1 MARYKGSRMSDFTG
15 YGSGRRGGRA
25 RASLLCG
32 TAFLV
37 AAGLL
42 ASGGARAA
50 DIAQTSAAKEPAAPS
65 YGTWGFDMAGRD
77 TAIVPGNDFFGYANG
92 RAVHDI
98 VIPPDMTAYG
108 PFNMLH
114 ELSRQRVQTILRDL
128 SAHPV
133 AQPVTVDQKLGTF
146 YSTFMDE
153 QGIESLGVRPL
164 APGLDAIRAVDT
176 RTAFAALLG
185 RAQSGFQYSLFGLGI
200 QPDAKDPTV
209 YALTLDQA
217 GIGLPDRD
225 YYLKPA
231 MAAKKTAYQAYVR
244 QILTMIQWP
253 DAAKMAP
260 AIVAFE
266 TRLAGAHWARQ
277 DMRDP
282 DRTYNPIT
290 VSDLRKRAPGFDWA
304 AYLTGAELPPGIV
317 TSGTLIVGEP
327 DAVVGEA
334 RIASETDLAT
344 LRAWLA
350 FHLVD
355 NAARYLPRAFV
366 QASFDFN
373 DKTLGGQ
380 PQLPERWKRG
390 VTVTSSAMG
399 MALGQTYVA
408 RYFPPAYRDTMRA
421 LTGELKAAFRVRL
434 QHNEWM
440 GPQTRAAALQ
450 KLDHFTIQIG
460 YPNRWRDYS
469 TLPIRQGDA
478 YGNAERA
485 VAFEWRYWLGHLGH
499 PVDRDEWD
507 MTPQT
512 VNAYNNPLF
521 NEVVFPAAI
530 LQPPFFNPK
539 ADPAINY
546 GAIGGVIGHEMT
558 HSFDDE
564 GRKFD
569 YLGRLK
575 EWWTKDDAA
584 RFDKLAARFGAQYDA
599 FQVLPGVHVNGKLT
613 MGENIADLGGLTLA
627 LDAYHASLHG
637 KPAPVIGGLTGDQR
651 VFLGWAQV
659 WRQKMRDD
667 TVRARIMTD
676 PHSPPQARVNLPM
689 HNIDAWY
696 RAWNV
701 KPGDTLYLKPEARVK
716 IW

>member
-1 MARYKGSRMSDFTG
+1 MSDFRG
-15 YGSGRRGGRA
+15 YGPRRRIGLA
-25 RASLLCG
+25 RVALLCG
-32 TAFLV
+32 TALLV
-37 AAGLL
+37 AAPL
-42 ASGGARAA
+42 AARAA
-50 DIAQTSAAKEPAAPS
+50 DVVQSSGAQASAAPT
-65 YGTWGFDMAGRD
+65 YGVWGFDTAGRD
-77 TAIVPGNDFFGYANG
+77 LAIAPGNDFFGYANG

-114 ELSRQRVQTILRDL
+114 ELSRKRVQSILQDL
-128 SAHPV
+128 AAHPV
-133 AQPVTVDQKLGTF
+133 AQPTTVDQKLGTF
-146 YSTFMDE
+146 YATFMDE
-153 QGIESLGVRPL
+153 HAIEALGTHPL
-164 APGLDAIRAVDT
+164 AAGLDAVRAVGD
-176 RTAFAALLG
+176 RASFATLLG
-185 RAQSGFQYSLFGLGI
+185 RAQTGFQYSLFSLGI

-209 YALTLDQA
+209 YSLTLDQS

-231 MAAKKTAYQAYVR
+231 MAAKKAAYQAYV
-244 QILTMIQWP
+244 QQVLTLIQWP
-253 DAAKMAP
+253 DAARLAP

-266 TRLAGAHWARQ
+266 TRLAGVHWARQ

-282 DRTYNPIT
+282 DKIYNPIT
-290 VSDLRKRAPGFDWA
+290 VADLRKRAPGFDWT
-304 AYLTGAELPPGIV
+304 AYLTGAELPAGIV
-317 TSGTLIVGEP
+317 NTGTLIVGEP
-327 DAVVGEA
+327 DAIVGEA
-334 RIASETDLAT
+334 RIASETDLDT

-355 NAARYLPRAFV
+355 NAAHDLPHAFV

-380 PQLPERWKRG
+380 PQLPERWKRA
-390 VTVTSSAMG
+390 VTATNGAMG

-408 RYFPPAYRDTMRA
+408 RYFPPAYRDTMRV

-469 TLPIRQGDA
+469 TLPIHEGDA

-485 VAFEWRYWLGHLGH
+485 VGFEWRYWLGHLGH

-667 TVRARIMTD
+667 TTRQRILTD

-701 KPGDTLYLKPEARVK
+701 KPGDTLYLTPEQRVK

>member
-1 MARYKGSRMSDFTG
+1 MSDIGTTG
-15 YGSGRRGGRA
+15 GTGGETARA
-25 RASLLCG
+25 RRQGGLARMALSCG
-32 TAFLV
+32 TAVLL
-37 AAGLL
+37 AAGP
-42 ASGGARAA
+42 AARAA
-50 DIAQTSAAKEPAAPS
+50 DPVPAYGAATDAAPS
-65 YGTWGFDMAGRD
+65 YGSWGFDLAGRNPD
-77 TAIVPGNDFFGYANG
+77 VTPGNDFFGYANG

-108 PFNMLH
+108 PFNMLF
-114 ELSRQRVQTILRDL
+114 ELSRKRVQAILQAV

-133 AQPVTVDQKLGTF
+133 AEPVTIDQKLGTF
-146 YSTFMDE
+146 YATFMDE
-153 QGIESLGVRPL
+153 GAIEALGTRPL
-164 APGLDAIRAVDT
+164 AAGLEAIRAVTD
-176 RTAFAALLG
+176 RSAFARLLG
-185 RAQSGFQYSLFGLGI
+185 QGQTGFQYSLFGLAI
-200 QPDAKDPTV
+200 QPDAKDPTR
-209 YALTLDQA
+209 YALMLDQA
-217 GIGLPDRD
+217 GIGMPDRD
-225 YYLKPA
+225 YYLKPGL
-231 MAAKKTAYQAYVR
+231 AAKKTAYQAYVR
-244 QILTMIQWP
+244 QVLTMIGWP
-253 DAAKMAP
+253 DADRMAP

-266 TRLAGAHWARQ
+266 TRLAGVHWARQ

-282 DRTYNPIT
+282 DRIYNPIS
-290 VSDLRKRAPGFDWA
+290 VPDLRKRAPGFDWA
-304 AYLTGAELPPGIV
+304 SYLAGAELPPAIV
-317 TSGTLIVGEP
+317 KSGTLIVGEP
-327 DAVVGEA
+327 DAIVGEA
-334 RIASETDLAT
+334 RIASETGLDT

-355 NAARYLPRAFV
+355 NAARDLPRAFV

-373 DKTLGGQ
+373 DRILSGQ
-380 PQLPERWKRG
+380 PQLPERWKRA
-390 VTVTSSAMG
+390 VSATSGAMG
-399 MALGQTYVA
+399 MALGQSYVA
-408 RYFPPAYRDTMRA
+408 RYFPPAYRDTMRD

-434 QHNEWM
+434 QHNGWM
-440 GPQTRAAALQ
+440 EPKTRAAALQ
-450 KLDHFTIQIG
+450 KLGHFTIQIG

-469 TLPIRQGDA
+469 TLRIRLGDA

-485 VAFEWRYWLGHLGH
+485 IGFEWRYWLGHLGH
-499 PVDRDEWD
+499 KVDRDEWD

-512 VNAYNNPLF
+512 VNAYNNPVF

-539 ADPAINY
+539 ADPAVNY

-575 EWWTKDDAA
+575 DWWTKDDAA
-584 RFDKLAARFGAQYDA
+584 RFDALSAKFGAQYDA

-637 KPAPVIGGLTGDQR
+637 KPAPVLGGLSGDQR

-659 WRQKMRDD
+659 WRQKLRDD
-667 TVRARIMTD
+667 IIRQRIMTD
-676 PHSPPQARVNLPM
+676 PHSPPQARVNIPM

-696 RAWNV
+696 RAWSV
-701 KPGDTLYLKPEARVK
+701 TPGEALYLKPEARVK

>member
-1 MARYKGSRMSDFTG
+1 
-15 YGSGRRGGRA
+15 GG
-25 RASLLCG
+25 
-32 TAFLV
+32 
-37 AAGLL
+37 
-42 ASGGARAA
+42 GGAGGGAVWGGGGGGAA
-50 DIAQTSAAKEPAAPS
+50 FPAPDAKVADVVDAPS
-65 YGTWGFDMAGRD
+65 YGAWGFDVDGRD
-77 TAIVPGNDFFGYANG
+77 LSIAPGNNFFGYANG
-92 RAVHDI
+92 RAIRDI

-114 ELSRQRVQTILRDL
+114 ELSRKRVQGILNDL
-128 SAHPV
+128 AAHPV
-133 AQPVTVDQKLGTF
+133 ADPATVDQKLGTF
-146 YSTFMDE
+146 YATFMDE
-153 QGIESLGVRPL
+153 KGIEAQGSKPL
-164 APGLDAIRAVDT
+164 AADLDAIRAVED
-176 RTAFAALLG
+176 RSAFAALLG
-185 RAQSGFQYSLFGLGI
+185 HAQTGFQNSLFGLGI

-209 YALTLDQA
+209 YALMLDQ
-217 GIGLPDRD
+217 GGLGLPDRD

-231 MAAKKTAYQAYVR
+231 LAAKKTAYQAYV
-244 QILTMIQWP
+244 QQVLTLIGWP
-253 DAAKMAP
+253 DAAKQAQ

-266 TRLAGAHWARQ
+266 TRLAEVHWARQ

-282 DRTYNPIT
+282 DKTYNPIT
-290 VSDLRKRAPGFDWA
+290 VADLARRAPGFDWA
-304 AYLTGAELPPGIV
+304 AYLTGAELPETIV
-317 TSGTLIVGEP
+317 KSGTLIVGEP

-334 RIASETDLAT
+334 KIASETPLDT

-350 FHLVD
+350 FHLAGS
-355 NAARYLPRAFV
+355 AAHYLPKAFV

-390 VTVTSSAMG
+390 VTATGHAMG

-408 RYFPPAYRDTMRA
+408 RYFPPEYRQMMES
-421 LTGELKAAFRVRL
+421 LTTELKAAFRVRL
-434 QHNEWM
+434 QHNAWM
-440 GPQTRAAALQ
+440 GAQTRAAAVQ

-460 YPNRWRDYS
+460 YPKRWRDYS
-469 TLPIRQGDA
+469 TLVVRQGDA
-478 YGNAERA
+478 YGNAARA
-485 VAFEWRYWLGHLGH
+485 EAFEWRYWLGHLGH

-539 ADPAINY
+539 ADPAVNY

-569 YLGRLK
+569 YMGRLK

-584 RFDKLAARFGAQYDA
+584 RFNKLADRFGKQYDA
-599 FQVLPGVHVNGKLT
+599 FEVLPGVHVNGKLT

-659 WRQKMRDD
+659 WRQKLRDD
-667 TVRARIMTD
+667 TIRQRVMTD
-676 PHSPPQARVNLPM
+676 PHSPPQARVNIPM
-689 HNIDAWY
+689 HNVDAWY
-696 RAWNV
+696 KAWNV
-701 KPGDTLYLKPEARVK
+701 KPGDTLYLKPEERVK